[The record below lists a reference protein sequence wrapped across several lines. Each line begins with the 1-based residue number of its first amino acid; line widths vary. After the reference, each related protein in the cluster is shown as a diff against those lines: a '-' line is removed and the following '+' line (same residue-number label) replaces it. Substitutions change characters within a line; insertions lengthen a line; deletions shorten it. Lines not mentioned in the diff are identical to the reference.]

1 MKKYIH
7 YKKDCMNT
15 KWIYGE
21 LLYQGVIIMK
31 ENNRLHNL
39 DKKITRFS
47 IRKYQGYGAASVA
60 IIGFILMS
68 HMQIVLIKIIVRM
81 LTQ

>member
-1 MKKYIH
+1 
-7 YKKDCMNT
+7 
-15 KWIYGE
+15 
-21 LLYQGVIIMK
+21 MK
-31 ENNRLHNL
+31 ENKRIHNL